1 MMKKQSIGEYSS
13 MIEEHFDIL
22 RCKFEARMPDC
33 ERGQNS
39 LLNLA

>member
-1 MMKKQSIGEYSS
+1 MMKKQSVGEYSS
-13 MIEEHFDIL
+13 MIEEHFDL
-22 RCKFEARMPDC
+22 LLCEFGAWMPDC